1 MQAHRYA
8 AMLGMILAG
17 QVSPGDLISH
27 RISLSEAPAAL
38 MQLPRTTQRGIT
50 VITDF
55 G

>member
-17 QVSPGDLISH
+17 RVSPGALISR

-38 MQLPRTTQRGIT
+38 MQLPHATERGMTI
-50 VITDF
+50 ITDF